1 MKSWLPAILLVAAG
15 CLSFSSLSAQKE
27 RDPEKI
33 AFINL
38 ENLITKRVEQNMT
51 EWLAQ
56 GEFEPSDAY
65 QTRINNRDLQIEK
78 FTVEAIQFYKEKHLD
93 KIDFASC
100 RVIGKYDPDAQTF
113 KIYCSGIGEFIVP
126 VPLEDAPG
134 FKENQKYLT
143 YSSPQFVIRDNAWI
157 LSYLEIEHHGN
168 IFKYDI
174 ANNATYNP
182 KDDFHL
188 AMNDLNITLPSSGVI
203 QHQNAN
209 YAYQNLDEDYSISK
223 NLPESQQSNPD
234 AIAVVIGNRNY
245 KKTRWVE
252 YAGNDAQAMSRYLKE
267 VLGFKSNNIFILKNA
282 TKGDFDT
289 WFGTEGNHKGKLFNA
304 VKAQKSDVFVFY
316 SGHGAPGL
324 NDKKGYFVPIECD
337 PNNVELGGYSLN
349 LFYKNLSKI
358 PAKSKTVIVDAC
370 FSGAEILDNISPIGI
385 RVDLTGGKDMV
396 VMTSSAGTQ
405 VSSWYNAKHHGL
417 FTYFFL
423 KAIHDYELSDTDKDG
438 ELTYQEVYDYLSNQD
453 EGLPYFARRLH
464 GIEQTP
470 KLQGQ
475 GREQVLLRY

>member
-1 MKSWLPAILLVAAG
+1 MKSWLPAILLVAI
-15 CLSFSSLSAQKE
+15 CCHSFSPLLAQKV
-27 RDPEKI
+27 RNPENI
-33 AFINL
+33 AFVHL
-38 ENLITKRVEQNMT
+38 ENLITKRVEQHMT
-51 EWLAQ
+51 EWLTQ

-65 QTRINNRDLQIEK
+65 QQRITKRDIQVEK
-78 FTVEAIQFYKEKHLD
+78 FTEEAIRFYKERHLD
-93 KIDFASC
+93 NIDFSTCEIA
-100 RVIGKYDPDAQTF
+100 GKYDPDAETF
-113 KIYCSGIGEFIVP
+113 KVYCDGIGEFIVP
-126 VPLEDAPG
+126 VPIGDAPA

-143 YSSPQFVIRDNAWI
+143 YSSPDFVIRDNAWV

-174 ANNATYNP
+174 SRNTTYNP
-182 KDDFHL
+182 KDDFNVAASDL
-188 AMNDLNITLPSSGVI
+188 DLNIPNSGGVN
-203 QHQNAN
+203 HRETN
-209 YAYQNLDEDYSISK
+209 YAYQNLDEAYDVSK
-223 NLPESQQSNPD
+223 NLPKTRMNNPD

-245 KKTRWVE
+245 KRTRWVE
-252 YAGNDAQAMSRYLKE
+252 FAGNDAGAVSRYLDE
-267 VLGFKSNNIFILKNA
+267 VLGFKSSNIFVLNNA

-289 WFGTEGNHKGKLFNA
+289 WFGTQGNHKGKLFNA

-324 NDKKGYFVPIECD
+324 NDKKGYFVPVECD
-337 PNNVELGGYSLN
+337 PNNVELGGYSLD

-358 PAKSKTVIVDAC
+358 PGKSKTVVIDAC

-396 VMTSSAGTQ
+396 VMTSSTGTQ

-423 KAIHDYELSDTDKDG
+423 KAIHDFENADGDKNGELS
-438 ELTYQEVYDYLSNQD
+438 YREVFEYLSNEN
-453 EGLPYFARRLH
+453 EGIPYYARRLH

-470 KLQGQ
+470 TLQG
-475 GREQVLLRY
+475 GNSSKVFVRF